1 MMIYKWL
8 IPLAV
13 VAILAAVLLPSF
25 FFTIDETE
33 QAVVLR
39 FGEIREA
46 ITDPGLYTK
55 TPFVDNVRKFDKRLQ
70 IYDVD
75 AERIYTRDKKTILMD
90 TYALWRIVDPR
101 KFIETM
107 KSEQVALTRIDDVV
121 YSNVRNA
128 FGKLDFEDI
137 ISGQRTDVLD
147 EITKLSAKDMEDY
160 GLEIVTVRVK
170 KADLPDENRNA
181 VFNRMKSERIQEASL
196 IRAEG
201 DREAR
206 KLRAEA
212 DKEAQITIAQAQQR
226 ADILMGTG
234 DASALTIYAEA
245 FNEDPGFYEFMRR
258 LEVYENT
265 LSDGR
270 YILGPSMDFIDK
282 LTKGD

>member
-1 MMIYKWL
+1 MKYKWI
-8 IPLAV
+8 IPIAV
-13 VAILAAVLLPSF
+13 VAILVLVLLPSF

-39 FGEIREA
+39 FGEIRNS
-46 ITDPGLYTK
+46 ITEPGLYLK
-55 TPFVDNVRKFDKRLQ
+55 TPFVDTVRKFDKRLQ

-75 AERIYTRDKKTILMD
+75 AERIYSRDKKTILMD
-90 TYALWRIVDPR
+90 TYALWKIVDPQ

-107 KSEQVALTRIDDVV
+107 KSEQIALTRIDDVV

-128 FGKLDFEDI
+128 FGKLDFDDI
-137 ISGQRTDVLD
+137 ISGQRKDVLD
-147 EITKLSAKDMEDY
+147 EITRLSARDMADF
-160 GLEIVTVRVK
+160 GLEIVAVRVK
-170 KADLPDENRNA
+170 RADLPDENRNA

-212 DKEAQITIAQAQQR
+212 DKQAQILIAEAQKE
-226 ADILMGTG
+226 ADIIIGTG
-234 DASALTIYAEA
+234 DASALAIYAEA
-245 FNEDPGFYEFMRR
+245 YNQDPSFYEFMKR
-258 LEVYENT
+258 LEVYEGT
-265 LSDGR
+265 LIDGK

-282 LTKGD
+282 LLRGE

>member
-1 MMIYKWL
+1 MMRYKWI
-8 IPLAV
+8 IPIAV
-13 VAILAAVLLPSF
+13 VAILALVLLPGF

-39 FGEIREA
+39 FGEIRNS
-46 ITDPGLYTK
+46 ITEPGLYFK
-55 TPFVDNVRKFDKRLQ
+55 TPFVDTVRKFDKRLQ

-75 AERIYTRDKKTILMD
+75 TERIYSRDKKTILMD
-90 TYALWRIVDPR
+90 TYALWKIVDPQ

-107 KSEQVALTRIDDVV
+107 KSEQIALTRIDDVV

-147 EITKLSAKDMEDY
+147 EITKLSARDMADF
-160 GLEIVTVRVK
+160 GLEIVSVRVK
-170 KADLPDENRNA
+170 RADLPDENRNA

-206 KLRAEA
+206 KLTAEA
-212 DKEAQITIAQAQQR
+212 DKQAQILIAEAQKE
-226 ADILMGTG
+226 ADIIIGTG
-234 DASALTIYAEA
+234 DASALTVYAEA
-245 FNEDPGFYEFMRR
+245 YNQDPEFYEFMKR
-258 LEVYENT
+258 LEVYEGT
-265 LSDGR
+265 LIDGK
-270 YILGPSMDFIDK
+270 YILGPSMEFIDK
-282 LTKGD
+282 LLRGE

>member
-1 MMIYKWL
+1 MMKYKWI
-8 IPLAV
+8 IPIAV
-13 VAILAAVLLPSF
+13 VAILALVLLPGF

-39 FGEIREA
+39 FGEIRNS
-46 ITDPGLYTK
+46 ITEPGLYFK
-55 TPFVDNVRKFDKRLQ
+55 TPFVDTVRKFDKRLQ

-75 AERIYTRDKKTILMD
+75 AERIYSRDKKTILMD
-90 TYALWRIVDPR
+90 TYALWKIVDPQ

-107 KSEQVALTRIDDVV
+107 KSEQIALTRIDDVV

-147 EITKLSAKDMEDY
+147 EITKLSARDMADF
-160 GLEIVTVRVK
+160 GLEIVSVRVK
-170 KADLPDENRNA
+170 RADLPDENRNA

-206 KLRAEA
+206 KLTAEA
-212 DKEAQITIAQAQQR
+212 DKQAQILIAEAQKE
-226 ADILMGTG
+226 ADIIIGTG
-234 DASALTIYAEA
+234 DASALTVYAEA
-245 FNEDPGFYEFMRR
+245 YNQDPEFYEFMKR
-258 LEVYENT
+258 LEVYEGT
-265 LSDGR
+265 LIDGK
-270 YILGPSMDFIDK
+270 YILGPSMEFIDK
-282 LTKGD
+282 LLRGE

>member
-1 MMIYKWL
+1 MMRYKWI
-8 IPLAV
+8 IPIAV
-13 VAILAAVLLPSF
+13 VAILALVLLPGF

-39 FGEIREA
+39 FGEIRNS
-46 ITDPGLYTK
+46 ITEPGLYFK
-55 TPFVDNVRKFDKRLQ
+55 TPFVDTVRKFDKRLQ

-75 AERIYTRDKKTILMD
+75 AERIYSRDKKTILMD
-90 TYALWRIVDPR
+90 TYALWKIVDPQ

-107 KSEQVALTRIDDVV
+107 KSEQIALTRIDDVV

-147 EITKLSAKDMEDY
+147 EITKLSARDMADF
-160 GLEIVTVRVK
+160 GLEIVSVRVK
-170 KADLPDENRNA
+170 RADLPDENRNA

-206 KLRAEA
+206 KLTAEA
-212 DKEAQITIAQAQQR
+212 DKQAQILIAEAQKE
-226 ADILMGTG
+226 ADIIIGTG
-234 DASALTIYAEA
+234 DASALTVYAEA
-245 FNEDPGFYEFMRR
+245 YNQDPEFYEFMKR
-258 LEVYENT
+258 LEVYEGT
-265 LSDGR
+265 LIDGK
-270 YILGPSMDFIDK
+270 YILGP
-282 LTKGD
+282 

>member
-1 MMIYKWL
+1 MRYKWI
-8 IPLAV
+8 IPIAV
-13 VAILAAVLLPSF
+13 VAILALVLLPGF

-39 FGEIREA
+39 FGEIRNS
-46 ITDPGLYTK
+46 ITEPGLYFK
-55 TPFVDNVRKFDKRLQ
+55 TPFVDTVRKFDKRLQ

-75 AERIYTRDKKTILMD
+75 AERIYSRDKKTILMD
-90 TYALWRIVDPR
+90 TYALWKIVDPQ

-107 KSEQVALTRIDDVV
+107 KSEQIALTRIDDVV

-147 EITKLSAKDMEDY
+147 EITKLSARDMADF
-160 GLEIVTVRVK
+160 GLEIVSVRVK
-170 KADLPDENRNA
+170 RADLPDENRNA

-206 KLRAEA
+206 KLTAEA
-212 DKEAQITIAQAQQR
+212 DKQAQILIAEAQKE
-226 ADILMGTG
+226 ADIIIGTG
-234 DASALTIYAEA
+234 DASALTVYAEA
-245 FNEDPGFYEFMRR
+245 YNQDPEFYEFMKR
-258 LEVYENT
+258 LEVYEGT
-265 LSDGR
+265 LIDGK
-270 YILGPSMDFIDK
+270 YILGPSMEFIDK
-282 LTKGD
+282 LLRGE

>member
-1 MMIYKWL
+1 MMRYKWI
-8 IPLAV
+8 IPIAV
-13 VAILAAVLLPSF
+13 VAILALVLLPGF

-39 FGEIREA
+39 FGEIRNS
-46 ITDPGLYTK
+46 ITEPGLYFK
-55 TPFVDNVRKFDKRLQ
+55 TPFVDTVRKFDKRLQ

-75 AERIYTRDKKTILMD
+75 AERIYSRDKKTILMD
-90 TYALWRIVDPR
+90 TYALWKIVDPQ

-107 KSEQVALTRIDDVV
+107 KSEQIALTRIDDVV

-147 EITKLSAKDMEDY
+147 EITKLSARDMADF
-160 GLEIVTVRVK
+160 GLEIVSVRVK
-170 KADLPDENRNA
+170 RADLPDENRNA

-206 KLRAEA
+206 KLTAEA
-212 DKEAQITIAQAQQR
+212 DKQAQILIAEAQKE
-226 ADILMGTG
+226 ADIIIGTG
-234 DASALTIYAEA
+234 DASALTVYAEA
-245 FNEDPGFYEFMRR
+245 YN
-258 LEVYENT
+258 
-265 LSDGR
+265 
-270 YILGPSMDFIDK
+270 
-282 LTKGD
+282 

>member
-1 MMIYKWL
+1 MKYKWI
-8 IPLAV
+8 IPIAV
-13 VAILAAVLLPSF
+13 VAILALVLLPGF

-39 FGEIREA
+39 FGEIRNS
-46 ITDPGLYTK
+46 ITEPGLYFK
-55 TPFVDNVRKFDKRLQ
+55 TPFVDTVRKFDKRLQ

-75 AERIYTRDKKTILMD
+75 AERIYSRDKKTILMD
-90 TYALWRIVDPR
+90 TYALWKIVDPQ

-107 KSEQVALTRIDDVV
+107 KSEQIALTRIDDVV

-147 EITKLSAKDMEDY
+147 EITKLSARDMADF
-160 GLEIVTVRVK
+160 GLEIVSVRVK
-170 KADLPDENRNA
+170 RADLPDENRNA

-206 KLRAEA
+206 KLTAEA
-212 DKEAQITIAQAQQR
+212 DKQAQILIAEAQKE
-226 ADILMGTG
+226 ADIIIGTG
-234 DASALTIYAEA
+234 DASALTVYAEA
-245 FNEDPGFYEFMRR
+245 YNQDPEFYEFMKR
-258 LEVYENT
+258 LEVYEGT
-265 LSDGR
+265 LIDGK
-270 YILGPSMDFIDK
+270 YILGPSMEFIDK
-282 LTKGD
+282 LLRGE

>member
-1 MMIYKWL
+1 MMRYKWI
-8 IPLAV
+8 IPIAV
-13 VAILAAVLLPSF
+13 VAILALVLLPGF

-39 FGEIREA
+39 FGEIRNS
-46 ITDPGLYTK
+46 ITEPGLYFK
-55 TPFVDNVRKFDKRLQ
+55 TPFVDTVRKFDKRLQ

-75 AERIYTRDKKTILMD
+75 AERIYSRDKKTILMD
-90 TYALWRIVDPR
+90 TYALWKIVDPQ

-107 KSEQVALTRIDDVV
+107 KSEQIALTRIDDVV

-147 EITKLSAKDMEDY
+147 EITKLSARDMADF
-160 GLEIVTVRVK
+160 GLEIVSVRVK
-170 KADLPDENRNA
+170 RADLPDENRNA

-206 KLRAEA
+206 KLTAEA
-212 DKEAQITIAQAQQR
+212 DKQAQILIAEAQKE
-226 ADILMGTG
+226 ADIIIGTG
-234 DASALTIYAEA
+234 DASALTVYAEA
-245 FNEDPGFYEFMRR
+245 YNQDPEFYEFMKR
-258 LEVYENT
+258 LEVYEGT
-265 LSDGR
+265 LIDGK
-270 YILGPSMDFIDK
+270 YILGPSMEFIDK
-282 LTKGD
+282 LLRGE

>member
-1 MMIYKWL
+1 MMRYKWI
-8 IPLAV
+8 IPIAV
-13 VAILAAVLLPSF
+13 VAILALVLLPGF

-39 FGEIREA
+39 FGEIRNS
-46 ITDPGLYTK
+46 ITEPGLYFK
-55 TPFVDNVRKFDKRLQ
+55 TPFVDTVRKFDKRLQ

-75 AERIYTRDKKTILMD
+75 AERIYSRDKKTILMD
-90 TYALWRIVDPR
+90 TYALWKIVDPQ

-107 KSEQVALTRIDDVV
+107 KSEQIALTRIDDVV

-147 EITKLSAKDMEDY
+147 EITKLSARDMADF
-160 GLEIVTVRVK
+160 GLEIVLVRVK
-170 KADLPDENRNA
+170 RADLPDENRNA

-206 KLRAEA
+206 KLTAEA
-212 DKEAQITIAQAQQR
+212 DKQAQILIAEAQKE
-226 ADILMGTG
+226 ADIIIGTG
-234 DASALTIYAEA
+234 DASALTVYAEA
-245 FNEDPGFYEFMRR
+245 YNQDPEFYEFMKR
-258 LEVYENT
+258 LEVYEGT
-265 LSDGR
+265 LIDGK
-270 YILGPSMDFIDK
+270 YILGPSMEFIDK
-282 LTKGD
+282 LLRGE

>member
-1 MMIYKWL
+1 MMRYKWI
-8 IPLAV
+8 IPIAV
-13 VAILAAVLLPSF
+13 VAILALVLLPGF

-39 FGEIREA
+39 FGEIRNSINE
-46 ITDPGLYTK
+46 PGLYFK
-55 TPFVDNVRKFDKRLQ
+55 TPFVDTVRKFDKRLQ

-75 AERIYTRDKKTILMD
+75 AERIYSRDKKTILMD
-90 TYALWRIVDPR
+90 TYALWKIVDPQ

-107 KSEQVALTRIDDVV
+107 KSEQIALTRIDDVV

-147 EITKLSAKDMEDY
+147 EITKLSARDMADF
-160 GLEIVTVRVK
+160 GLEIVSVRVK
-170 KADLPDENRNA
+170 RADLPDENRNA

-206 KLRAEA
+206 KLTAEA
-212 DKEAQITIAQAQQR
+212 DKQAQILIAEAQKE
-226 ADILMGTG
+226 ADIIIGTG
-234 DASALTIYAEA
+234 DASALTVYAEA
-245 FNEDPGFYEFMRR
+245 YNQDPEFYEFMKR
-258 LEVYENT
+258 LEVYEGT
-265 LSDGR
+265 LIDGK
-270 YILGPSMDFIDK
+270 YILGPSMEFIDK
-282 LTKGD
+282 LLRGE